1 MTEKNNEELKDKNP
15 SPKQL
20 ELEKFA
26 EDNCILRVVAGSHA
40 YGTNL
45 PSSDWDERGIF
56 VNKFEDVILDFNKV
70 EQVQLSRD
78 DIVLFEFKKYMFL
91 LEEQNPNILELIWAD
106 PKDILHKTEA
116 ADILIANRSE
126 FLTSNVY
133 NTYVNYAM
141 SQLKRIKGHNHW
153 INKPQPEE
161 APQEKDFI
169 SVVMNLTENVDFNK
183 KAPLSSHCAV
193 PLGNMMFAL
202 YNSEKVGHTGAN
214 WINRVGCINP
224 IEKPLRTKF
233 LQNHRNPDLIVK
245 FNQEQ
250 YKLTHTQWKNYWNW
264 KNNRNEKRS
273 ELEEKF
279 GYDTKHAMH
288 LIRLLRTG
296 KDILEH
302 GVVPVKREDAKF
314 LLSIRSG
321 EFTYEEILKQSSS
334 LIEEIEVLYKKTSL
348 PPKCDIDKLKAIT
361 MEIYTN
367 HWGITAK
374 NIEEFIQ
381 KNRNKPR

>member
-1 MTEKNNEELKDKNP
+1 MINKPEDENNINEALAKK
-15 SPKQL
+15 L

-45 PSSDWDERGIF
+45 PTSDWDERGIF
-56 VNKFEDVILDFNKV
+56 INKMSDVILNFDRL
-70 EQVQLSRD
+70 EQVELSRD
-78 DIVLFEFKKYMFL
+78 DIVLFELTKYMNL
-91 LEEQNPNILELIWAD
+91 LSEQNPNILELIWAD
-106 PKDILHKTEA
+106 PQDILHKTEA
-116 ADILIANRSE
+116 GQILIDNRSS

-169 SVVMNLTENVDFNK
+169 SVVMNMTENQQFNK
-183 KAPLSSHCAV
+183 RAPLSGHCAV
-193 PLGNMMFAL
+193 ALGNEMYAL
-202 YNSEKVGHTGAN
+202 WDSEKIGHTGAN
-214 WINRVGCINP
+214 WINRVGCISS
-224 IEKPLRTKF
+224 IDKSQRTKF
-233 LQNHRNPDLIVK
+233 LQEHRNPDIIVK

-250 YKLTHTQWKNYWNW
+250 YKISHTQWKNYWQW

-302 GVVPVKREDAKF
+302 QIVPVKRTDAQF
-314 LLSIRSG
+314 LLSIREGHFS
-321 EFTYEEILKQSSS
+321 YDEIVAQSNK

-348 PPKCDIDKLKAIT
+348 PEQCNKEQLKEIT
-361 MEIYTN
+361 LNIYKN
-367 HWGITAK
+367 HWGITTK
-374 NIEEFIQ
+374 QDFV
-381 KNRNKPR
+381 KRPKP